1 MYLKLVIIQ
10 FYVYLHNSD
19 VYFFK
24 SRLPFENVAHLSVS
38 NLCSIIKNLLLNEFQ
53 VSKTENIL
61 QVLFKNELKT
71 INKYAK
77 SNYVLN
83 RNYVES

>member
-38 NLCSIIKNLLLNEFQ
+38 NLCSIIKNLLLNEF
-53 VSKTENIL
+53 
-61 QVLFKNELKT
+61 
-71 INKYAK
+71 
-77 SNYVLN
+77 
-83 RNYVES
+83 